1 MILTLI
7 FVIFL
12 PTVLAGD
19 ICWVDAEV
27 TSKYCEDGC
36 CVLTSWG
43 NTGCCDT
50 SYNYAW
56 AIAVS
61 VIGFVT
67 LLIFTV
73 LLVLWCLK
81 KKHRPRRITGP
92 SDLTQAY
99 TTRTTVAYFMNP
111 QYQYGQGPSYISR
124 GQAINPPPY
133 SNSGYSQ
140 PITQP
145 GSSRPT
151 APTQQAD
158 RLQQKRP
165 PDQPE
170 GIQAPPP
177 PAFALPSNHNIV

>member
-1 MILTLI
+1 MVGCCYWNVNHIMFQWFTVGLLNSNVDIFCMFQFLELLLFLTYI
-7 FVIFL
+7 S
-12 PTVLAGD
+12 VLA
-19 ICWVDAEV
+19 
-27 TSKYCEDGC
+27 
-36 CVLTSWG
+36 
-43 NTGCCDT
+43 
-50 SYNYAW
+50 
-56 AIAVS
+56 
-61 VIGFVT
+61 
-67 LLIFTV
+67 
-73 LLVLWCLK
+73 
-81 KKHRPRRITGP
+81 
-92 SDLTQAY
+92 
-99 TTRTTVAYFMNP
+99 TRTTVAYFTNP
-111 QYQYGQGPSYISR
+111 QYQYGQGPSYIPR

-177 PAFALPSNHNIV
+177 PAFALPANHNIV